1 MGVRTDRGRQRGAF
15 GRQRGAF
22 AVVAAVSAV
31 ALLGGC
37 SVGVPDPTVPSN
49 PPVTS
54 GPATPTI
61 TPGHDAAAVAA
72 RNMPFSAGPTLAQ
85 GVPVG
90 LSEDLAEAPHWK
102 QVVSNAG
109 GASRYQKSD
118 GCRVAAEV
126 RQNQWPLV
134 AADDRES
141 TAALFA
147 YLDSTILPANLKP
160 ASLRWGG
167 ERGKPAPAVEVLSL
181 ERAAKPSAQK
191 AGSATAVMARVFGKA
206 GSSVYV
212 SGSCPAAAAL
222 AAARA
227 DIAQWLV
234 VVPPR

>member
-1 MGVRTDRGRQRGAF
+1 MGLRTGRGGA
-15 GRQRGAF
+15 RRAF
-22 AVVAAVSAV
+22 VVAAAA

-37 SVGVPDPTVPSN
+37 SIGVPDPAASSN
-49 PPVTS
+49 PLPTS

-61 TPGHDAAAVAA
+61 TPGHDASAVAA
-72 RNMPFSAGPTLAQ
+72 RNMTFSAGPTLAH

-90 LSEDLAEAPHWK
+90 LSEGLAEAPHWK

-109 GASRYQKSD
+109 GESRYQKSD
-118 GCRVAAEV
+118 GCQVAAGV
-126 RQNQWPLV
+126 RVNQWPLV

-147 YLDSTILPANLKP
+147 YLDPTILPAYLKP

-167 ERGKPAPAVEVLSL
+167 ERGKPGPAVEVLAL
-181 ERAAKPSAQK
+181 ERAAKPAGRK
-191 AGSATAVMARVFGKA
+191 AGRATVVLGRVFGTA

-212 SGSCPAAAAL
+212 SASCPTAAAL

-227 DIAQWLV
+227 DVAQWLT
-234 VVPPR
+234 VVPPG

>member
-1 MGVRTDRGRQRGAF
+1 MGVRTDGGGA
-15 GRQRGAF
+15 RGAF
-22 AVVAAVSAV
+22 AVVAAVTAV

-37 SVGVPDPTVPSN
+37 SIGVPDPAVPST

-61 TPGHDAAAVAA
+61 TPGHDAGAVAA
-72 RNMPFSAGPTLAQ
+72 RDMPFSAGSTLAH

-109 GASRYQKSD
+109 GASRYRKSD
-118 GCRVAAEV
+118 GCQVAAEV

-147 YLDSTILPANLKP
+147 YLDSTILPGNLKP

-167 ERGKPAPAVEVLSL
+167 ERGKPGPAVEVLAL
-181 ERAAKPSAQK
+181 ERAAKPAGQK
-191 AGSATAVMARVFGKA
+191 TGSATAVLARVFGTA

-212 SGSCPAAAAL
+212 SASCPTAAAL

-227 DIAQWLV
+227 DIVQWLR
-234 VVPPR
+234 VVPPG

>member
-1 MGVRTDRGRQRGAF
+1 M
-15 GRQRGAF
+15 
-22 AVVAAVSAV
+22 VAAGVAAS

-37 SVGVPDPTVPSN
+37 SIGVPDPAAPSK

-61 TPGHDAAAVAA
+61 TPGHDAGAVAA
-72 RNMPFSAGPTLAQ
+72 RDMPFSAGPTLAH

-102 QVVSNAG
+102 QLVSNAG

-118 GCRVAAEV
+118 GCRVAAQV

-134 AADDRES
+134 GADDRES

-147 YLDSTILPANLKP
+147 YLDPTILPAYLKP

-167 ERGKPAPAVEVLSL
+167 ERGKPGPAVDALVL
-181 ERAAKPSAQK
+181 ERAAKPAGPK
-191 AGSATAVMARVFGKA
+191 AGRATAVLARVFGTA

-212 SGSCPAAAAL
+212 SVSCPTAAAL

-227 DIAQWLV
+227 DIAQWLT
-234 VVPPR
+234 VVPPG

>member
-1 MGVRTDRGRQRGAF
+1 MGVVTGCG
-15 GRQRGAF
+15 GGRGAF
-22 AVVAAVSAV
+22 AVVAAVAFV
-31 ALLGGC
+31 ASLAGC
-37 SVGVPDPTVPSN
+37 SVGVPDPAAPSN

-61 TPGHDAAAVAA
+61 TPGHDAGAVAA
-72 RNMPFSAGPTLAQ
+72 RDMPFSAGPTLAR

-109 GASRYQKSD
+109 GASRYRKSD
-118 GCRVAAEV
+118 GCQAAAEV

-147 YLDSTILPANLKP
+147 YLDSTILPGYLKP

-167 ERGKPAPAVEVLSL
+167 ERGKPGPAVEVLAL
-181 ERAAKPSAQK
+181 ERAANPSGQR
-191 AGSATAVMARVFGKA
+191 AGRAITVMARVFGMA
-206 GSSVYV
+206 GSSVFV
-212 SGSCPAAAAL
+212 SVSCPTAAAL

-227 DIAQWLV
+227 DVAQWLA
-234 VVPPR
+234 VVPPS

>member
-1 MGVRTDRGRQRGAF
+1 MGVRTGKF
-15 GRQRGAF
+15 V
-22 AVVAAVSAV
+22 VVAAVAAA

-37 SVGVPDPTVPSN
+37 SIGVPDPAARSTL
-49 PPVTS
+49 PPTS

-61 TPGHDAAAVAA
+61 TPGHDAGAVAA
-72 RNMPFSAGPTLAQ
+72 RDMPFSAGPSLAH

-109 GASRYQKSD
+109 GASRYRKSD
-118 GCRVAAEV
+118 GCQVAAEV

-134 AADDRES
+134 AAGDRES

-147 YLDSTILPANLKP
+147 YLDPTILPAYLKP

-167 ERGKPAPAVEVLSL
+167 ERGKPGPAVEVLAL
-181 ERAAKPSAQK
+181 ERAAKPGGQK
-191 AGSATAVMARVFGKA
+191 AGSATAVLARVFGTA

-212 SGSCPAAAAL
+212 SASCPTAAAL
-222 AAARA
+222 AGARA
-227 DIAQWLV
+227 DIVQWLR
-234 VVPPR
+234 VVPPG

>member
-1 MGVRTDRGRQRGAF
+1 MMA
-15 GRQRGAF
+15 A
-22 AVVAAVSAV
+22 VAAA

-37 SVGVPDPTVPSN
+37 SVGVPDPAAPSDR
-49 PPVTS
+49 PVSS
-54 GPATPTI
+54 GPGTPTI
-61 TPGHDAAAVAA
+61 TPGHDPDAVAA
-72 RNMPFSAGPTLAQ
+72 RDMPFSAGATLAH

-90 LSEDLAEAPHWK
+90 LSEDLAEAPQWK

-118 GCRVAAEV
+118 GCHVAAEV

-147 YLDSTILPANLKP
+147 YLDPTVLPAYLKP

-167 ERGKPAPAVEVLSL
+167 ERGKPTPAVDVLVL
-181 ERAAKPSAQK
+181 ERAARPAGQK
-191 AGSATAVMARVFGKA
+191 ANRATAVLARVFGEA

-212 SGSCPAAAAL
+212 SASCPTAAAL

-227 DIAQWLV
+227 DIAQWLT
-234 VVPPR
+234 VVPPG

>member
-1 MGVRTDRGRQRGAF
+1 MGVRTGRGDARRMH
-15 GRQRGAF
+15 
-22 AVVAAVSAV
+22 VVLAAAAAA

-37 SVGVPDPTVPSN
+37 SVGVPDPAAPSSR
-49 PPVTS
+49 PVSS
-54 GPATPTI
+54 GPGTPTI
-61 TPGHDAAAVAA
+61 TPGHDAGAVAA
-72 RNMPFSAGPTLAQ
+72 RDMPFAAGATLAH

-90 LSEDLAEAPHWK
+90 LTEDLAKAPQWK

-118 GCRVAAEV
+118 GCQAAAEV

-134 AADDRES
+134 AADDRAS

-147 YLDSTILPANLKP
+147 YLDPTVLPTYLKP

-167 ERGKPAPAVEVLSL
+167 ERGKPGPAVDVLVL
-181 ERAAKPSAQK
+181 ERAAKPAGQK
-191 AGSATAVMARVFGKA
+191 AGRATAVLARVFGTA

-212 SGSCPAAAAL
+212 SASCPTAAAL

-227 DIAQWLV
+227 DITQWLT
-234 VVPPR
+234 VVPPG

>member
-1 MGVRTDRGRQRGAF
+1 MA
-15 GRQRGAF
+15 A
-22 AVVAAVSAV
+22 VAAA

-37 SVGVPDPTVPSN
+37 SVGVPDPAVPSIR
-49 PPVTS
+49 PVSS
-54 GPATPTI
+54 GPGTPTI
-61 TPGHDAAAVAA
+61 TPGHDAGAVAA
-72 RNMPFSAGPTLAQ
+72 RDMPFSAGATLAH

-90 LSEDLAEAPHWK
+90 LSEDLAKAPRWK
-102 QVVSNAG
+102 QVVNNAG

-118 GCRVAAEV
+118 GCQVAAEV

-147 YLDSTILPANLKP
+147 YLDPSVLPSYLKP

-167 ERGKPAPAVEVLSL
+167 EQGKPGPAVDVLVL
-181 ERAAKPSAQK
+181 DRAAKPAAQK
-191 AGSATAVMARVFGKA
+191 AGRATAVLARVFGTA

-212 SGSCPAAAAL
+212 SVSCPTAAAL

-227 DIAQWLV
+227 DITQWLT
-234 VVPPR
+234 VVPPG